1 MPDTNR
7 LDATPR
13 DTTRYDSNHYFSAQ
27 PSVGSAPK
35 TVELALPDLKL
46 TLTTDRGVFSADRV
60 DAGTKYLLLDGPMP
74 AGAALVAD
82 VGCGYGPIAVTLAKR
97 LPDATVWGVD
107 VNERARSLCQAN
119 AAAAGCGNVE
129 VFAPDEVPAGRLVDA
144 VYANPP
150 LRMGKDALH
159 SLLLE
164 WLERLAP
171 GGMVVQVVHRHLG
184 ADSLQR
190 WLEEAGWPTERLG
203 SRAGYRLLRSVRPG
217 TA

>member
-7 LDATPR
+7 LDAIPR
-13 DTTRYDSNHYFSAQ
+13 DTTRYDSNHYFSAK
-27 PSVGSAPK
+27 PSVASAPK
-35 TVELALPDLKL
+35 SVELALPDMKL
-46 TLTTDRGVFSADRV
+46 TLATDRGVFSADRV

-74 AGAALVAD
+74 VAPALVAD

-97 LPDATVWGVD
+97 FPAATVWGVD
-107 VNERARSLCQAN
+107 VNERARNLCQAN
-119 AAAAGCGNVE
+119 AVTAGCDNVE
-129 VFAPDEVPAGRLVDA
+129 VYAPDEVPSGRLVDA

-159 SLLLE
+159 ELLAE
-164 WLERLAP
+164 WLERLTPA
-171 GGMVVQVVHRHLG
+171 GVLVQVVHRHLG

-190 WLEEAGWPTERLG
+190 WLEDSGWPTERLG
-203 SRAGYRLLRSVRPG
+203 SRAGYRLLRSGRPQ